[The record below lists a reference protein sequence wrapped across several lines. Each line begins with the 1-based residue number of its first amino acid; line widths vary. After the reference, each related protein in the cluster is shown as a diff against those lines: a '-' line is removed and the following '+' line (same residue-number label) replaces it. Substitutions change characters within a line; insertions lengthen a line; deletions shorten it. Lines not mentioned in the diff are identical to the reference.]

1 MRPLPRNRLVVWVA
15 VFALIVGGSFTYGLT
30 SRGESSLD
38 NDRFENLRTVLEVV
52 SLVRTQYVDP
62 VDTSQLIAGY
72 IQKGTINGMLQ
83 AALRDRYTRYL
94 PRSDYRQMQIK
105 TSGIF
110 AGLGIHVLSKDDRIT
125 IIAPMPGTPAAR
137 AGLRP
142 GDHIIRIDGRSTEYM
157 SLDEA
162 VSLMR
167 GEQGTPV
174 VLGIER
180 EAVKSFDVRIVRD
193 IVRVPSVTQVEV
205 LDAKHFPGLR
215 EPAGYIRLV
224 EFTERTDSELHEALA
239 ALTRQNV
246 HGLILDLRYN
256 PGGLLSA
263 AISVTNLFLSE
274 GPIVHVVGR
283 DQQKRTVFAA
293 GRSPRLDLPLVILVN
308 QFSASAAEIV
318 SGALQDRDVAT
329 LVGTRTFGKGLVQ
342 TVIPLRDRSAVS
354 LTTARYQ
361 TPSGRSIDGT
371 GIEPDVV
378 VPEPKPADAEGG
390 AAGEKAGPEAELD
403 PAVIIGKVDLTDVQ
417 VRRAIQV
424 LQEKMAARYEAR
436 TAA

>member
-1 MRPLPRNRLVVWVA
+1 MPRNRLVVWVA
-15 VFALIVGGSFTYGLT
+15 VFALIVGGSLTYGLT
-30 SRGESSLD
+30 SRGEPSFG
-38 NDRFENLRTVLEVV
+38 NDRFENLRTVLEVI

-72 IQKGTINGMLQ
+72 IEKGTINGMLQ

-94 PRSDYRQMQIK
+94 PRPDYRQMQIK

-110 AGLGIHVLSKDDRIT
+110 AGIGIHVLSKDDRIT
-125 IIAPMPGTPAAR
+125 VVAPMPGTPAAR

-142 GDHIIRIDGRSTEYM
+142 GDKIVRIDGRSTEYM

-167 GEQGTPV
+167 GEQGTAV

-180 EAVKSFDVRIVRD
+180 EAGKSFDVRIVRD
-193 IVRVPSVTQVEV
+193 IVRVPSVTQIEV
-205 LDAKHFPGLR
+205 LDPKRFPDLR
-215 EPAGYIRLV
+215 EPVGYIRLV
-224 EFTERTDSELHEALA
+224 EFTERTDAELHEALA

-256 PGGLLSA
+256 PGGLLNA
-263 AISVTNLFLSE
+263 AISVANLFLGE

-293 GRSPRLDLPLVILVN
+293 GRSQRLDLPLVILVN

-318 SGALQDRDVAT
+318 SGALQDRGVAT

-342 TVIPLRDRSAVS
+342 TVIPLRDGSAVS

-361 TPSGRSIDGT
+361 TPSGRSIDGK

-378 VPEPKPADAEGG
+378 VPEPKPADTTEGG
-390 AAGEKAGPEAELD
+390 TAGEQASSEPELD
-403 PAVIIGKVDLTDVQ
+403 PAVILGKADLTDVQ

-424 LQEKMAARYEAR
+424 LQEKMAARYEVR